1 MVNVSLAH
9 MVMTALL
16 LGAACTFR
24 VPRRDVFA
32 ALEANDK
39 EVHEGVG
46 AERRPPAVAVG
57 AAAQEQEGTEAMDIA
72 IAVVACKGAPER
84 CENEGFSDKR
94 TRSCS

>member
-39 EVHEGVG
+39 EVHKGFG
-46 AERRPPAVAVG
+46 AERRTPAVAVA
-57 AAAQEQEGTEAMDIA
+57 AAAQEQEGTEVMDIA
-72 IAVVACKGAPER
+72 IAVACKGGPKL
-84 CENEGFSDKR
+84 CENEGFSDKP